1 MERNKMN
8 IEYFKARKKE
18 KGLTNYRISK
28 MTGISQAALSDLEN
42 EKYTD
47 LRVSNLIKLADVL
60 DASLDDLAGRKKNH
74 SK

>member
-60 DASLDDLAGRKKNH
+60 DASLDDLAGRKKPQ
-74 SK
+74 

>member
-60 DASLDDLAGRKKNH
+60 DASLDDLAGRKK
-74 SK
+74 KPQ

>member
-1 MERNKMN
+1 MN

-60 DASLDDLAGRKKNH
+60 DASLDDLAGRKK
-74 SK
+74 KPQ

>member
-1 MERNKMN
+1 MN